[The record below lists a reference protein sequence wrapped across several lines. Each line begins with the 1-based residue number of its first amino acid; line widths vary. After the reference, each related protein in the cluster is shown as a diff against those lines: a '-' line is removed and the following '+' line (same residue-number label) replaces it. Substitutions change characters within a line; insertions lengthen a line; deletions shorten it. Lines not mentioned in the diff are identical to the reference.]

1 MITSE
6 AFSQTTILF
15 RKRPIDTILN
25 SASTIIITLIA
36 IFIISTIIS
45 FIISFFKHC
54 LPIQLPWDNYRLS
67 HSDGKPYG
75 DLDPRFLDDI
85 NRNENP
91 YKDLDVTLG
100 TLRTYTAIT
109 ERKDL

>member
-1 MITSE
+1 M
-6 AFSQTTILF
+6 TIVTVCSL
-15 RKRPIDTILN
+15 
-25 SASTIIITLIA
+25 
-36 IFIISTIIS
+36 IISL
-45 FIISFFKHC
+45 FIRC
-54 LPIQLPWDNYRLS
+54 LLTQLPWDNYRLS

-109 ERKDL
+109 EREDLQPLHLICRMFLRNNEVYQYTDV